1 MTRRMQMAGHF
12 EYAVPRNDIVADLD
26 TGRWKE
32 KGTICSESLVC
43 VDVCVCVTVCINIHV
58 YVCSVCVCVCV
69 CVYDIVCGFMRPGLS
84 P

>member
-43 VDVCVCVTVCINIHV
+43 VDVCVCV
-58 YVCSVCVCVCV
+58 
-69 CVYDIVCGFMRPGLS
+69 
-84 P
+84 